1 LLNSLRF
8 LAEFVRHPSQTGAV
22 SPSGRSLAKAIVK
35 ALGDVPPGQ
44 LVIELGPGLG
54 SFTRALQRLLPDN
67 PVLAIE
73 RNAHF
78 VAQLRR
84 KLPTVAVHEGCA
96 SDLSGALAAHGMQEL
111 PIAGVISGLPLLVLP
126 QPLVRSI
133 FHNLAAVL
141 PAEAPFIN
149 FTYSQRSF
157 RKVETPGYRIV
168 KTRRVLLNVPPASVM
183 TLRRDG

>member
-1 LLNSLRF
+1 MLNTLRF
-8 LAEFVRHPSQTGAV
+8 LTEFVRHPSQTGAI
-22 SPSGRSLAKAIVK
+22 SPSGRKLAKAIVS
-35 ALGDVPPGQ
+35 ALGAVPPGH

-54 SFTRALQRLLPDN
+54 SFTRALKRLLPDN

-78 VAQLRR
+78 VAQLRAR
-84 KLPTVAVHEGCA
+84 IPGVAIHEGCA
-96 SDLSGALAAHGMQEL
+96 SDVAGAIAAHNLGHL
-111 PIAGVISGLPLLVLP
+111 PIAGVVSGLPLLVLP

-133 FHNLAAVL
+133 FHNLEAIL
-141 PAEAPFIN
+141 PADAPFIN

-168 KTRRVLLNVPPASVM
+168 ATRRVLLNMPPASVM
-183 TLRRDG
+183 TLRRAA